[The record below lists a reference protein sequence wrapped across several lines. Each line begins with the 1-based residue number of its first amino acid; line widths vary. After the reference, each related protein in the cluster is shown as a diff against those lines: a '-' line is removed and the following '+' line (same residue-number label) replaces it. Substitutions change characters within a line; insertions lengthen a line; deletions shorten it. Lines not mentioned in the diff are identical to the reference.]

1 MSTVNM
7 SPWIWLY
14 TFKGINKINKWIF
27 ILRSKEP
34 YTP

>member
-7 SPWIWLY
+7 SPWIWY